1 MREMLHEG
9 ILLTPKS
16 LKTMDINKI
25 IFSRTAPKE
34 KVEIVEN
41 LTPKELLSVNSDT
54 IKRMVK
60 ETGSNRYKSRDKEL
74 FISHELKTG
83 NNWNSELESVGIYKG
98 NLYVNL
104 YVQYSNTDTT
114 KTESFDKFF
123 CKGDYQGSIIGSD
136 HYGNDRHYYF
146 SYDESDKACCIG
158 RLLLQ
163 YLYLRYK
170 DKLGEN

>member
-1 MREMLHEG
+1 
-9 ILLTPKS
+9 
-16 LKTMDINKI
+16 MDINKI
-25 IFSRTAPKE
+25 IFSRTAPNK

>member
-25 IFSRTAPKE
+25 IFSRTAPNK

-74 FISHELKTG
+74 FISHVLRTG
-83 NNWNSELESVGIYKG
+83 NNWNSQLESVGIYKG

-123 CKGDYQGSIIGSD
+123 CKGDYQGSVIGSD
-136 HYGNDRHYYF
+136 YHGNDRHYYF
-146 SYDESDKACCIG
+146 SYDESDKARCMG

-163 YLYLRYK
+163 YLHIKYK
-170 DKLGEN
+170 DKL

>member
-1 MREMLHEG
+1 
-9 ILLTPKS
+9 
-16 LKTMDINKI
+16 MDINKI
-25 IFSRTAPKE
+25 IFSRTAPKK

-74 FISHELKTG
+74 FISHELRTG
-83 NNWNSELESVGIYKG
+83 NSWNSQLESVGIYKG

-146 SYDESDKACCIG
+146 TYDESDKARCMG

-163 YLYLRYK
+163 YLRLRYK